1 MPGQLRNRLRR
12 ALTGEEGHHGPL
24 SKFKSSR
31 HAKPTLPESDFYLP
45 GEKMPPLK
53 YRRPVDPEHK
63 KRLEAFSF
71 STAWR
76 RHSNASLYSPMGSRL
91 PSRRSSFRSR
101 RSRSRS
107 MHRSRRSSAASEFDQ
122 EEWVDSGIGASIAG
136 DERPANIREASDDEG
151 DVLNVGLSRNPTEDP
166 RDARRKQSAGAR
178 RSSSVIQAS
187 RPGTGSDRTRQ
198 PSASALFSPED
209 LEIALQKSHLEATT
223 EESSDRSAGHTP
235 FDAFDDFAD
244 PSPFLRPRGGSI
256 YVPYDGQGTPPK
268 LPFWGTAYPSNDDA
282 PSAGHFSRRPSV
294 FIVDEDGCYTPQYER
309 SRSVFIPIDAP
320 AITPAR
326 QSSNPVA
333 VEPACECAPEAS
345 STASSEA
352 PPEAPCEAPKPQR
365 KVPPFAPCDA
375 IAAIL
380 ARPD

>member
-1 MPGQLRNRLRR
+1 MTGHLRSRLRR
-12 ALTGEEGHHGPL
+12 VLTGDEGNRGPL
-24 SKFKSSR
+24 GKFKSKN
-31 HAKPTLPESDFYLP
+31 AKSALPESDFYLP

-71 STAWR
+71 ATAWR

-107 MHRSRRSSAASEFDQ
+107 MHRSRRSSVSSEYDHD
-122 EEWVDSGIGASIAG
+122 EWVDSGIGASIAG

-166 RDARRKQSAGAR
+166 RDARRKQSAGVR
-178 RSSSVIQAS
+178 RSSSVRQLS

-198 PSASALFSPED
+198 ASASVPFTAEE
-209 LEIALQKSHLEATT
+209 LELALQKSHLEATT
-223 EESSDRSAGHTP
+223 EESDRSAGETP
-235 FDAFDDFAD
+235 FDEFLDFSD

-268 LPFWGTAYPSNDDA
+268 LPFWGTAYPSCDDA

-294 FIVDEDGCYTPQYER
+294 FVTDDDDMCCTPQYER
-309 SRSVFIPIDAP
+309 RESAFFPVDAPGLTQARRTSVF
-320 AITPAR
+320 T
-326 QSSNPVA
+326 A
-333 VEPACECAPEAS
+333 VEQTCECPPVEAQQ
-345 STASSEA
+345 
-352 PPEAPCEAPKPQR
+352 PQR
-365 KVPPFAPCDA
+365 KPQPCAPCDA